1 MIQFN
6 IEKGKQAEK
15 LLVELSK
22 PVAKRIIS
30 LLTEINH
37 ELSVTDIFCR
47 LRLAQ
52 SDVSASLIKLRQ
64 TGILSARRKGNII
77 YNSIDQTRMNE
88 ISEFA
93 RKLSE
98 MFHSKPDHRSVT
110 VQKKPTRVVP
120 MREYPMLEN
129 ERWNEKVN

>member
-6 IEKGKQAEK
+6 IEKGKRAER

-22 PVAKRIIS
+22 PIAKKIIS
-30 LLTEINH
+30 LLSEH
-37 ELSVTDIFCR
+37 DELSVTDIFCR
-47 LRLAQ
+47 LRLSQ
-52 SDVSASLIKLRQ
+52 SDVSSSLIKLRQ
-64 TGILSARRKGNII
+64 TGILVARRSGNIT
-77 YNSIDQTRMNE
+77 YNSIDKTRMNE

-93 RKLSE
+93 LKLSE

-120 MREYPMLEN
+120 LREYPILEN
-129 ERWNEKVN
+129 ERWNEKIN